1 MAGARIRMSSVISQI
16 MESARLTARALV
28 EFGDHLINPTV
39 RLGVTGM
46 SGAGKTVFITALVHG
61 LTCGGRFP
69 IFEALATGRLARA
82 RLSPQP
88 DDKVPRFEYEKH
100 ARALITERQWPQ
112 STRQISELRLV
123 IDYQSQ
129 GGALRTL
136 TLDIVDYPGE
146 WLLDLPLLAKTY
158 DKWSAE

>member
-1 MAGARIRMSSVISQI
+1 MALSFSDIV
-16 MESARLTARALV
+16 EEARLSARALRDY
-28 EFGDHLINPTV
+28 GDHFFHPTV

-69 IFEALATGRLARA
+69 VFEALATGRLARA

-136 TLDIVDYPGE
+136 TLTAAAAAGVVAPR
-146 WLLDLPLLAKTY
+146 
-158 DKWSAE
+158 